1 MFCFLDIFEGEVCG
15 LVKNLVFMIYIIID
29 MEDGFIV
36 KLVSNLGVEDVNLLC
51 GEEFFYL
58 NVFFVFFN
66 GNILGVICDYKKLVN
81 IF

>member
-1 MFCFLDIFEGEVCG
+1 
-15 LVKNLVFMIYIIID
+15 MIYITID

-66 GNILGVICDYKKLVN
+66 GEYIMEIC
-81 IF
+81 